1 METALL
7 IMEIIAL
14 AAVSALC
21 VALIVVLI
29 RVRTLLGSVEH
40 DLKMVSAKAI
50 PVLENLESITDKVK
64 LVTDAVSEQVDSI
77 KDSFASLKEI
87 TESLVSFERRIQETI
102 ETPVMDTVDTIASV
116 FRGIQNLIERLPFLS
131 RLRAQ

>member
-7 IMEIIAL
+7 IMEIVAL

-21 VALIVVLI
+21 VSLVVVLI
-29 RVRTLLGSVEH
+29 RVRNLLGIVEQ
-40 DLKMVSAKAI
+40 DLKAVSAKAI
-50 PVLENLESITDKVK
+50 PVLENLESITGKVK

-77 KDSFASLKEI
+77 KDSFASLKEV
-87 TESLVSFERRIQETI
+87 TESLVSFERRIQESI

>member
-14 AAVSALC
+14 AAVSTLC
-21 VALIVVLI
+21 VALVVVLI
-29 RVRTLLGSVEH
+29 RVRNLLGIVEQ
-40 DLKMVSAKAI
+40 DLKAVSAKAI
-50 PVLENLESITDKVK
+50 PILENLESITGKVK
-64 LVTDAVSEQVDSI
+64 LITDAVSDQIDSI

-116 FRGIQNLIERLPFLS
+116 FRGIQNLI
-131 RLRAQ
+131 

>member
-7 IMEIIAL
+7 VMEIIAL
-14 AAVSALC
+14 AAVSTLC
-21 VALIVVLI
+21 VALVVVLI
-29 RVRTLLGSVEH
+29 RVKNLLGIVEH
-40 DLKMVSAKAI
+40 DLKAVSAKAI
-50 PVLENLESITDKVK
+50 PVLENLESITGNVK

-77 KDSFASLKEI
+77 RDSFASLKEV

-102 ETPVMDTVDTIASV
+102 ETPVMDTVDTIASL

>member
-7 IMEIIAL
+7 VMEIIAL
-14 AAVSALC
+14 AAVSTLC
-21 VALIVVLI
+21 VALVVVLI
-29 RVRTLLGSVEH
+29 RVKNLLGIVEH
-40 DLKMVSAKAI
+40 DLKAVSAKAI
-50 PVLENLESITDKVK
+50 PVLENLESITGNVK

-77 KDSFASLKEI
+77 RDSFASLKEV